1 MSDLTKCEGKKCPIK
16 DKCYR
21 YTSKSGEYQ
30 QSWFTKE
37 PFKIKKGV
45 FKCDMFWGENTQ
57 RVYDDIVDIVN
68 GNFK

>member
-16 DKCYR
+16 DSCYR
-21 YTSKSGEYQ
+21 YTSKGGMW

-37 PFKIKKGV
+37 PFKIKKKV
-45 FKCDMFWGENTQ
+45 FTCDMFWGEDTQ
-57 RVYDDIVDIVN
+57 RLYDDIVDIVN